1 MSELLFAGARVVLP
15 TGVVPAAVRVRDE
28 RIIAVEPLG
37 ASANGATVIDVGDAV
52 LLPGLVDTHV
62 HVNEPGR
69 TAWEGFASATRAAAA
84 GGVTTILDMPL
95 NAVPATTSA
104 AALAAKR
111 VAAAGQCHVDVGFIG
126 GVVPGNANELAALH
140 SAGVLAWKCFL
151 VDSGVP
157 EFSPVDEPVLREVL
171 PQLAAWDLPLMVHA
185 ELPGPIAAAA
195 AGGVVRRYADY
206 AATRPV
212 TAESDAVDLMI
223 RLSEE
228 YAAAVHIVHV
238 SSGDA
243 AYLIDTARARGVRV
257 TGETCPHYLSFAA
270 DDIPDGATEFKCAP
284 PIRTATHREALWQAL
299 ERGALGMVVTDHSP
313 APASLKERE
322 TGDLTAAW
330 GGIAS
335 LQLGLSAV
343 WTIARRRG
351 VAVQQVVQW
360 IATSPADLVRLPRK
374 GRIAPGCDA
383 DLVLWE
389 PDTEWTVDA
398 TQLQQRHP
406 LTPYHGLTLAGR
418 VRATYLRGTLIYHSG
433 SFPHPP
439 MGRLLDR
446 DHA

>member
-15 TGVVPAAVRVRDE
+15 TGIASASVRVRGE
-28 RIIAVEPLG
+28 RIVAVEPLG
-37 ASANGATVIDVGDAV
+37 APANGATVIHLGDAI

-69 TAWEGFASATRAAAA
+69 TDWEGFASATRAAAA

-104 AALAAKR
+104 EALATKR
-111 VAAAGQCHVDVGFIG
+111 AAAAGQCHVDVGFIG
-126 GVVPGNANELAALH
+126 GVVPGNADELAALYA
-140 SAGVLAWKCFL
+140 AGVFAWKCFL
-151 VDSGVP
+151 ADSGVP
-157 EFSPVDEPVLREVL
+157 EFPEVTEAMLREVL
-171 PQLAAWDLPLMVHA
+171 PQLATWGLPLMVHA

-195 AGGVVRRYADY
+195 ASGVVRRYADY

-212 TAESDAVDLMI
+212 AAESEAVDLMM

-243 AYLIDTARARGVRV
+243 AYLIDSARARGVRI

-284 PIRTATHREALWQAL
+284 PIRTAAHREALWQAL
-299 ERGALGMVVTDHSP
+299 EGGALGMVVSDHSP
-313 APASLKERE
+313 APASLKECD
-322 TGDLTAAW
+322 TGDLAAAW

-335 LQLGLSAV
+335 VQLGLSAV

-351 VAVQQVVQW
+351 VPIDQLVQW
-360 IATSPADLVRLPRK
+360 LATAPADLVRLPRK
-374 GRIAPGCDA
+374 GRIAPGRDA

-389 PDTEWTVDA
+389 PDVEWAVDA
-398 TQLQQRHP
+398 RQLQQRHP

-418 VRATYLRGTLIYHSG
+418 ARATYLRGTLVYHDG

-439 MGRLLDR
+439 IGRLLDR
-446 DHA
+446 DRV